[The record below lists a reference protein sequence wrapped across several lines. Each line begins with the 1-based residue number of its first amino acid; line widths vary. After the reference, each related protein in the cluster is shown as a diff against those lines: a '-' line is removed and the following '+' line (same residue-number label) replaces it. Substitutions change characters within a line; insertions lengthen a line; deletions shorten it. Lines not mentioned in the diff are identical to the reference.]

1 MMLAKQARKGTGRW
15 WGLAATSLSALALVG
30 CGSATTTGSQSASAT
45 GSQPAATRSQTGS
58 ATAVASSGAS
68 NSSSLA
74 CGAVD
79 PKLAP
84 DPSGLLKTL
93 PQAAQ
98 AAYTYDPYPVQAT
111 PWTAFAGKK
120 PPYKLAYVGEPYYGS
135 AGWVSHVAK
144 EFQTLADQ
152 YKRAGLVSS
161 FKEFTPPDP
170 ATATPAQQIA
180 AFQQMVRSG
189 VDGIF
194 VLPLSSQAM
203 NATVDAAGKA
213 GLPVIGVDTIF
224 PGSKYVFSVWGN
236 NQEPTY
242 PATMKIIH
250 GTGNVLIVR
259 GIPGG
264 VDEQLW
270 YDEAQQAIKACPNV
284 KVVGTVY
291 SQWVDA
297 TAKTNILSW
306 VAAHPGVK
314 IDAVL
319 QMGGVTQGIM
329 GAFQQLGGK
338 MPAISVAPCS
348 VGQLSYQLA
357 HKSQGYDMAST
368 CFSGYQ
374 TAWSSWGAMMRI
386 LAGNGPKTSY
396 VPVSFQDK
404 LITNANLTS
413 IAKPN
418 QPLDDSDEP
427 AGQIDSWA
435 SDNYMNM
442 WFKKPGTPGR

>member
-1 MMLAKQARKGTGRW
+1 MLWTHGSTRRNRW
-15 WGLAATSLSALALVG
+15 WPALAVTAVALVLAG
-30 CGSATTTGSQSASAT
+30 CGSAAGSGSPAGSANAGTAKAT
-45 GSQPAATRSQTGS
+45 G
-58 ATAVASSGAS
+58 
-68 NSSSLA
+68 LA
-74 CGAVD
+74 CGQTD
-79 PKLAP
+79 PARAP
-84 DPSGLLKTL
+84 DPSGTLSTL
-93 PQAAQ
+93 PAAAQ
-98 AAYTYDPYPVQAT
+98 AAYTYDPYPVQST
-111 PWTAFAGKK
+111 PWSSFKGKK

-144 EFQTLADQ
+144 EFQTLAAQ

-161 FKEFTPPDP
+161 FQEFTPPDP
-170 ATATPAQQIA
+170 ATATAAQQIA
-180 AFQQMVRSG
+180 AFQQLVRQG

-194 VLPLSSQAM
+194 VLPLSSEAM

-213 GLPVIGVDTIF
+213 GIPVIGVDTIF

-270 YDEAQQAIKACPNV
+270 YNEAMQAVEACPHV

-291 SQWVDA
+291 SQWVDG

-329 GAFQQLGGK
+329 DAFQQLGGT
-338 MPAISVAPCS
+338 MPAVSVAPCS

-357 HKSQGYDMAST
+357 HKSQGYNMAST

-386 LAGNGPKTSY
+386 LGGKEPKTSY
-396 VPVSFQDK
+396 IPVSFAHK
-404 LITNANLTS
+404 LITNTNLAS

-418 QPLDDSDEP
+418 MPLNDSDEP
-427 AGQIDSWA
+427 AGQIDGWA
-435 SDNYMNM
+435 SDSYMNM
-442 WFKKPGTPGR
+442 WFKQPGTPGR

>member
-1 MMLAKQARKGTGRW
+1 MLWTRSRPAWTKG
-15 WGLAATSLSALALVG
+15 WGLLAAALGAVALVG
-30 CGSATTTGSQSASAT
+30 CGTSTSTGTQAASPGT
-45 GSQPAATRSQTGS
+45 
-58 ATAVASSGAS
+58 SSGAAKPAALS
-68 NSSSLA
+68 CGQHDPTLAQDSSGILASL
-74 CGAVD
+74 
-79 PKLAP
+79 P
-84 DPSGLLKTL
+84 
-93 PQAAQ
+93 AA
-98 AAYTYDPYPVQAT
+98 ARTAYTYDPYPVTGT
-111 PWTAFAGKK
+111 PWSSFAGKK

-135 AGWVSHVAK
+135 AGWVSHVAT
-144 EFQTLADQ
+144 EFNTLAAQ
-152 YKRAGLVSS
+152 YKREGLVSS
-161 FKEFTPPDP
+161 FQEFTPPDP

-180 AFQQMVRSG
+180 AFQQMSRAG

-194 VLPLSSQAM
+194 VLPLSSEAM
-203 NATVDAAGKA
+203 NATVDAAGRA
-213 GLPVIGVDTIF
+213 GLPVVGVDTIF

-242 PATMKIIH
+242 PATMSIIH

-259 GIPGG
+259 GIAGG
-264 VDEQLW
+264 PDEQLW
-270 YDEAQQAIKACPNV
+270 YDEAMQAVKDCPNV

-306 VAAHPGVK
+306 EAAHPSVK
-314 IDAVL
+314 INAVL

-338 MPAISVAPCS
+338 LPAISVAPCS

-357 HKSQGYDMAST
+357 HESQGYNMAST

-374 TAWSSWGAMMRI
+374 AAWSSWGAMMRI
-386 LAGNGPKTSY
+386 LAGKQPKTSY
-396 VPVSFQDK
+396 IPVSFEHK

-418 QPLDDSDEP
+418 LPLNDSDEP
-427 AGQIDSWA
+427 AGRLDGWA
-435 SDNYMNM
+435 SDSYMNM
-442 WFKKPGTPGR
+442 WFKSPGTPGR

>member
-1 MMLAKQARKGTGRW
+1 MMQWTRSRAGKARRW
-15 WGLAATSLSALALVG
+15 APVAAGLSALALVG
-30 CGSATTTGSQSASAT
+30 CGSAGSTGSPSAS
-45 GSQPAATRSQTGS
+45 S
-58 ATAVASSGAS
+58 TAVASAGTAKPTG
-68 NSSSLA
+68 LA
-74 CGAVD
+74 CGQLD
-79 PKLAP
+79 PAAAP
-84 DPSGLLKTL
+84 DPSGILKTL
-93 PQAAQ
+93 PTAAQ
-98 AAYTYDPYPVQAT
+98 AAYTYDPYPVQGT
-111 PWTAFAGKK
+111 PWSTFAGKK

-144 EFQTLADQ
+144 EFQTLAAQ
-152 YKRAGLVSS
+152 YKREGLVSS
-161 FKEFTPPDP
+161 FQEFTPPDP

-180 AFQQMVRSG
+180 AFQQMVREG

-194 VLPLSSQAM
+194 VLPLSSEAM

-213 GLPVIGVDTIF
+213 GIPVIGVDTIF

-242 PATMKIIH
+242 PATMNIIH
-250 GTGNVLIVR
+250 GSGNVLIVR

-270 YDEAQQAIKACPNV
+270 YNEAMQAAKACPHV

-329 GAFQQLGGK
+329 GAFQQLGGT
-338 MPAISVAPCS
+338 MPVVSVAPCS

-357 HKSQGYDMAST
+357 HKGQGYNMAST

-386 LAGNGPKTSY
+386 LGGKAPKTSY
-396 VPVSFQDK
+396 IPVSFEHK
-404 LITNANLTS
+404 LITNANVAS
-413 IAKPN
+413 IATPN
-418 QPLDDSDEP
+418 LPLNDSDEP
-427 AGQIDSWA
+427 AGQIDGWA
-435 SDNYMNM
+435 SDSYMNM

>member
-1 MMLAKQARKGTGRW
+1 MLWTRSSTGNGRRW
-15 WGLAATSLSALALVG
+15 ASIAASLSALALVG
-30 CGSATTTGSQSASAT
+30 CGSAGTTGSQSASA
-45 GSQPAATRSQTGS
+45 SAAAS
-58 ATAVASSGAS
+58 AGTS
-68 NSSSLA
+68 NAAGLV
-74 CGAVD
+74 CGQSD
-79 PKLAP
+79 PTLAP
-84 DPSGLLKTL
+84 DKSGILKTL
-93 PQAAQ
+93 PATAQ
-98 AAYTYDPYPVQAT
+98 AAYTYDPYPVSST
-111 PWTAFAGKK
+111 PWSTFAGKK

-135 AGWVSHVAK
+135 AGWVSHVST
-144 EFQTLADQ
+144 EFKTLAAQ

-161 FKEFTPPDP
+161 FQEFTPPDP

-194 VLPLSSQAM
+194 VLPLSSEAM

-213 GLPVIGVDTIF
+213 GIPVIGVDTIF

-270 YDEAQQAIKACPNV
+270 YNEAMQAVKSCPHV

-314 IDAVL
+314 VNAVL

-329 GAFQQLGGK
+329 GAFQQAGGQ
-338 MPAISVAPCS
+338 MPVVSVAPCS

-357 HKSQGYDMAST
+357 HKSQGYNMAST

-386 LAGNGPKTSY
+386 LGGKRPKTSY
-396 VPVSFQDK
+396 VPVSFAHK
-404 LITNANLTS
+404 LITDANLAS

-418 QPLDDSDEP
+418 LPLNNSDEP
-427 AGQIDSWA
+427 AGAIDGWA
-435 SDNYMNM
+435 SDSYMNM
-442 WFKKPGTPGR
+442 WFKQPGTPGR